1 MRSRFWAMVSG
12 VMLLLATT
20 FGALAQQSEIQGTIG
35 NQLEAFKAD
44 DFDTAF
50 TFATPSLRRLFQT
63 PQNFER
69 IVTQGYPMV
78 WRPADVRYL
87 DLREENGAM
96 IQTVEITD
104 AEGRVHRL
112 AYRMEPT
119 AEGWRIGGVQI
130 LKVPEVAA

>member
-12 VMLLLATT
+12 VMLLLATA

-35 NQLEAFKAD
+35 SQLEAFKAD

-69 IVTQGYPMV
+69 MVTQGFPMV

-96 IQTVEITD
+96 VQTVEITD

-112 AYRMEPT
+112 AYLMEPT

-130 LKVPEVAA
+130 LEAPEVAA

>member
-1 MRSRFWAMVSG
+1 MRSGFLAMVSG

-35 NQLEAFKAD
+35 SQLEAFKAD

-104 AEGRVHRL
+104 AEGRVHR
-112 AYRMEPT
+112 
-119 AEGWRIGGVQI
+119 
-130 LKVPEVAA
+130 